1 MVIGSVG
8 KGGPLGGSTHS
19 TQRQSAKYAAREARV
34 ALMGLYE
41 YNECSAPSSSAKT
54 AAAAA
59 QEEGRGEEGGIVS
72 RNGFLT
78 LFIWFNIGLTWK
90 AVASLCPDTGNWL
103 YPSPLK

>member
-1 MVIGSVG
+1 MTVIG

-59 QEEGRGEEGGIVS
+59 QEEGRGEEGGIVR
-72 RNGFLT
+72 RNDFIYMVLYWFSYGRLWPVFALT
-78 LFIWFNIGLTWK
+78 LIIGDF
-90 AVASLCPDTGNWL
+90 P
-103 YPSPLK
+103 PILK